1 MDTEELIFAGW
12 VAFYKNRRV
21 EIKKTEAC
29 DLYGAKQLAIQL
41 MKVPKSKTGLIAIAP
56 AYDD

>member
-1 MDTEELIFAGW
+1 MNNETFAGW
-12 VAFYKNRRV
+12 IAFYNNKRV

-41 MKVPKSKTGLIAIAP
+41 MKVPKSKTGLLAIAA
-56 AYDD
+56 AYEEVK

>member
-1 MDTEELIFAGW
+1 MNNETFAGW
-12 VAFYKNRRV
+12 IAFYNNKRV

-41 MKVPKSKTGLIAIAP
+41 MKVPKSKTGLLAIAP
-56 AYDD
+56 AYND